1 MAKGN
6 IPGGSWE
13 TPATMVSAL
22 VLGAVAAIGHDRLY
36 ASFDGRPVGTNL
48 EQQAITNGGTALAFL
63 AKVFFTVATGT
74 AFAQQFFHSL
84 RRKQESIGHLD
95 MLFGLSENILPLLNA
110 RLWFRHPVLLVIGLI
125 TWCIPLSSVF
135 TPGTINVEPS
145 IVYTNGSLLKPAQP
159 QQSWIGD
166 QKFSLCQLD
175 YTAMVSHGDGHT
187 YVNALCSGPSG
198 DLYSAAVSSV
208 AQRSILPIP
217 PPNQN
222 SSYELTFHGP
232 ALACSELSST
242 EVQALNTSVAQ
253 AQENQYLPGSRTI
266 LGGVNSVI
274 NPDSLKVRY
283 NAWSYTTDGFS
294 NNGCHNLT
302 SPFWHNNTADT
313 EINYRCRSDNNTD
326 YFFLTSDV
334 PEPNTMAGITC
345 QLRNSTYNVAFTYEN
360 SVQSVDVR
368 SVTPGDRIISDNEVD
383 YDLPDYGNIV
393 YSTVFDTFNSIV
405 LAAGLND
412 TSPSSSTGSSSSVAY
427 HDGLVPLTALRDFV
441 EGRRPLAGGAVRAT
455 LEAMFQNVT
464 ISTLLA
470 PAALR
475 AADADAPAVA
485 VDTWRAVNAY
495 AYRPRALRAAY
506 GAAFGASLLCVA
518 WGLLLVVRRR
528 RGAAYSLRFSTVL
541 RTTRAREL
549 ADLVVGPAARRGAD
563 PLPEDL
569 RAVRLRYED
578 GDDDD
583 GSDGQR
589 RQGESHGF
597 RVVRAEEPAAE
608 RPSQEALESSSMLQ
622 SRYDPVTE
630 SRGKTTATVT
640 VGMPHDR

>member
-6 IPGGSWE
+6 TPGGSWE
-13 TPATMVSAL
+13 NPATMVSAL

-36 ASFDGRPVGTNL
+36 AFFDGRPVGTNL
-48 EQQAITNGGTALAFL
+48 EQQAITNAGTALAFL

-84 RRKQESIGHLD
+84 RRKQESISHLD

-110 RLWFRHPVLLVIGLI
+110 RLWFRHPVLLVIGLV

-166 QKFSLCQLD
+166 QKFALCQLD
-175 YTAMVSHGDGHT
+175 YTAMVRHGDGHT
-187 YVNALCSGPSG
+187 YVDALCSGPSG
-198 DLYSAAVSSV
+198 DLYSTAVSSV

-232 ALACSELSST
+232 ALACSQLSST

-253 AQENQYLPGSRTI
+253 AQENQYLPGSHTI
-266 LGGVNSVI
+266 LGGVNSVT

-302 SPFWHNNTADT
+302 SPFWHNDTADA
-313 EINYRCRSDNNTD
+313 EINYSCRSENNTN

-334 PEPNTMAGITC
+334 PEANTMAGITC

-360 SVQSVDVR
+360 GVQSADVR
-368 SVTPGDRIISDNEVD
+368 SVTPGDRIVSDNAVD

-393 YSTVFDTFNSIV
+393 YSTVFATFNSIV

-412 TSPSSSTGSSSSVAY
+412 TSPGSSTGSSVAY
-427 HDGLVPLTALRDFV
+427 HDGLVQLSALRDFV
-441 EGRRPLAGGAVRAT
+441 EGRRPLAGAAVRAT

-464 ISTLLA
+464 VSTLA
-470 PAALR
+470 AAALR
-475 AADADAPAVA
+475 AADADAAPVA
-485 VDTWRAVNAY
+485 VDTWRAVNVY
-495 AYRPRALRAAY
+495 AYRPRALYAAY
-506 GAAFGASLLCVA
+506 GGAFGASLLCVA
-518 WGLLLVVRRR
+518 WGLLVVRRR
-528 RGAAYSLRFSTVL
+528 RGAYSLSFSTVL
-541 RTTRAREL
+541 RTTRACEL
-549 ADLVVGPAARRGAD
+549 ADLVAGPGARRGTD
-563 PLPEDL
+563 PPPRDL

-578 GDDDD
+578 GGDDDDDDDD
-583 GSDGQR
+583 GQ

-597 RVVRAEEPAAE
+597 RVFRVEEPAAE
-608 RPSQEALESSSMLQ
+608 RPSQEALESSSML
-622 SRYDPVTE
+622 E

-640 VGMPHDR
+640 VGMLHDR